1 MENKTTGTINPS
13 WLDPNSIKYKPWAS
27 ISTNGGTRIYCTWCN
42 KDLLIDSLYGATGH
56 LRNPEHVKNQQK
68 WDDEQ
73 KSSNLP
79 DLHLNK
85 IKLFEIDLYSLL
97 IQLNLPF
104 SSVDPILEFIKKY
117 AHSAIVQNSSLTRK
131 KAAELIKFEI
141 EEKCVQKVQEK
152 LEKTNFSIIID
163 EVSDISKKKFFAIMV
178 QYFDESEGIVCKLLA
193 LKECSL

>member
-1 MENKTTGTINPS
+1 MEELESIALGAIKT
-13 WLDPNSIKYKPWAS
+13 Y
-27 ISTNGGTRIYCTWCN
+27 
-42 KDLLIDSLYGATGH
+42 LLILYGVTGH

-85 IKLFEIDLYSLL
+85 IKLFEIDLCSLL

-163 EVSDISKKKFFAIMV
+163 EVSDISKKKFLAIMV